1 VLPNLAALGYS
12 GSSIPKFFG
21 SFTNTF
27 TYKNFSL
34 SFLVNYQVGGK
45 FYDGNYAGL
54 MGTAYGRTL
63 HVDNLGAWK
72 KPGDIATIPRL
83 DINQTANFNSQSD
96 RWLIDASYL
105 NIRNVTFTY
114 KLPSAQAEKLGLTQA
129 RFFVGGENLQIFS
142 KRKGLNPAESFNGT
156 NSAVYTPN
164 RLINMG
170 VNVGF

>member
-1 VLPNLAALGYS
+1 
-12 GSSIPKFFG
+12 
-21 SFTNTF
+21 
-27 TYKNFSL
+27 
-34 SFLVNYQVGGK
+34 
-45 FYDGNYAGL
+45 